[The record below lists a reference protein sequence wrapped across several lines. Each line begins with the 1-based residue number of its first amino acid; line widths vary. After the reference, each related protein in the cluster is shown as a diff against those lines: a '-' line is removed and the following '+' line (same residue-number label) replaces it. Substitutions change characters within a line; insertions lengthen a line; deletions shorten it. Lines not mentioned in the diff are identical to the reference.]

1 MEIGQEVSRSCDGLA
16 PRTLDRVL
24 LDEANHR
31 VANEV
36 ASALAA
42 MRLAQSAKGQRAR
55 HEMIDLAID
64 RLEGFGEC
72 SRMLAGL
79 TAAQTDAGALI
90 ERMCRAMMRSRVG
103 AGPQRVLLDLGPVM
117 VDGETA
123 RRIAMIAHEILT
135 NALKHAF
142 RHSGGSLE
150 VRLEMLLDSV
160 VLSIIDDGPGLGPGP
175 SSLTAG
181 KRLGGRIVGDI
192 VRASRGS
199 MECDSG
205 PNGTAVHVMLP
216 KQMSA

>member
-1 MEIGQEVSRSCDGLA
+1 MDVGNGELRQGDAVA
-16 PRTLDRVL
+16 PRTLDRLL

-31 VANEV
+31 IANEV

-42 MRLAQSAKGQRAR
+42 LRLAQSAKGQRAR
-55 HEMIDLAID
+55 SQMIDMAID

-72 SRMLAGL
+72 SRMLAGM
-79 TAAQTDAGALI
+79 TSVQTDAGALI

-103 AGPQRVLLDLGPVM
+103 SGPQRVLLDLGPVM

-142 RHSGGSLE
+142 RHAGGSLE
-150 VRLEMLLDSV
+150 VRLETLIDSV
-160 VLSIIDDGPGLGPGP
+160 VLSIVDDGPGLGPGP

-181 KRLGGRIVGDI
+181 KRLGGRIVGDL
-192 VRASRGS
+192 VRASCGS
-199 MECDSG
+199 MECDTG
-205 PNGTAVHVMLP
+205 PHGTAVHVMLP
-216 KQMSA
+216 KRPAA